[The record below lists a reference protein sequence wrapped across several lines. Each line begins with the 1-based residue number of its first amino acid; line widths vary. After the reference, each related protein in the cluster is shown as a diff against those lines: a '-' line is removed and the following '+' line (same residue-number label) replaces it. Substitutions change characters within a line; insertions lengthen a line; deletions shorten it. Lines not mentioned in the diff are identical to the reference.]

1 MLIENPKV
9 KEKSENP
16 PSRLLLHHPTF
27 QSIIFNCHGF
37 NRLIETVISV
47 MFIDIM
53 QQEPQTSLIGF
64 RPQGNSGFAVG
75 YRLTSCL
82 VPSALPQA
90 AVGFRIYDPQGCH
103 SVPSAQAPEL
113 GFPHLLFF
121 PVLIGC
127 WVISSANTGQI
138 QL

>member
-37 NRLIETVISV
+37 NRLGSVDFGSVISV
-47 MFIDIM
+47 MFIVIM
-53 QQEPQTSLIGF
+53 QQELQTSLIGF

-75 YRLTSCL
+75 Y
-82 VPSALPQA
+82 
-90 AVGFRIYDPQGCH
+90 
-103 SVPSAQAPEL
+103 
-113 GFPHLLFF
+113 
-121 PVLIGC
+121 
-127 WVISSANTGQI
+127 
-138 QL
+138 